1 MRMNE
6 YVILSLGSNIGSR
19 EKYLSKAIE
28 EIKKFVEIEK
38 ISRIYE
44 TSPVGVENQ
53 DKFLNLV
60 VIGDTKLSPHE
71 LLLKLKETEKRVGRK
86 ERFRWG
92 PREIDIDIVYFKS
105 EVIKEGDLVIPHPE
119 RLNRNFV
126 IIPILELLPNFVDVQ
141 TQMPLREFLKQN
153 QEVSVF
159 I

>member
-28 EIKKFVEIEK
+28 EIEKFVEVEK

-153 QEVSVF
+153 QEVGVF

>member
-1 MRMNE
+1 VRMNE

-28 EIKKFVEIEK
+28 EIEKFVEVEK

-153 QEVSVF
+153 QEVGVF